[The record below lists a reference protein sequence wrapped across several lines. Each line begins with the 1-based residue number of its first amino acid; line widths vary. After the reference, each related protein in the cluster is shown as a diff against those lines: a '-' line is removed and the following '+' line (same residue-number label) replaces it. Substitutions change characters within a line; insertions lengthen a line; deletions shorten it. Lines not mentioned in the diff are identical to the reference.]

1 MSSTTSSPATFR
13 PPNRPGHFL
22 LGVWPEYRY
31 DPLGIFVKAAREQG
45 DVAQLRFG
53 PYINYLI
60 SHPDYI
66 QQVLQTNNRH
76 YRHDP
81 FSTDLLKLVSG
92 LNLVTSDGDYWLRQ
106 RRLMQPAF
114 HRQRIAGF
122 GKIMTDT
129 TLKMLKRW
137 EVIAARGQFLN
148 MCEEMMRLTMEIIGK
163 ALFNVDLSQQ
173 TNVLGQAYKTMA
185 NYVEYLLNAL
195 FHVPLFIPTP
205 RSRALKRAIADIN
218 QFLQNMIDERRQKGN
233 QEHDLMAML
242 LEARDEETGKGMTDQ
257 QVRDELLAMIGA
269 GYELSIFPFGG
280 GPRKCIGNTFALTE
294 MQLILATILQ
304 RYQLHLKP
312 GYKVEPDATFILR
325 IKDDL
330 PMMVTPR

>member
-1 MSSTTSSPATFR
+1 MSSTTSFPATFR

-22 LGVWPEYRY
+22 LGVWPEYRR

-45 DVAQLRFG
+45 DIVQLRFG

-122 GKIMTDT
+122 GQIMTDT

-137 EVIAARGQFLN
+137 EVTAARGQFLN
-148 MCEEMMRLTMEIIGK
+148 MCEAMM
-163 ALFNVDLSQQ
+163 A
-173 TNVLGQAYKTMA
+173 
-185 NYVEYLLNAL
+185 
-195 FHVPLFIPTP
+195 TP
-205 RSRALKRAIADIN
+205 R
-218 QFLQNMIDERRQKGN
+218 
-233 QEHDLMAML
+233 
-242 LEARDEETGKGMTDQ
+242 
-257 QVRDELLAMIGA
+257 
-269 GYELSIFPFGG
+269 
-280 GPRKCIGNTFALTE
+280 
-294 MQLILATILQ
+294 
-304 RYQLHLKP
+304 
-312 GYKVEPDATFILR
+312 
-325 IKDDL
+325 
-330 PMMVTPR
+330 